1 MAEKYQVITDK
12 LELELKRM
20 RSEGRTKLPSEQEL
34 AGRFSCSR
42 QTVRASLEVLRKKG
56 LIEKRKGSG
65 SYLVDNSSDSRTV
78 FFMTEDCDRYQSPAL
93 ISGLKE
99 RLSSA
104 GYQLKTFSTGGSIK
118 GEEEVLLQ
126 VIEGRP
132 AALITE
138 PQRDL
143 VPNPNSRLI
152 EEITNMGIPVISC
165 NSLSGSVHVTP
176 GNTEGCRMLT
186 KKLIENGRKNIACIF
201 RMDSSSGR
209 DRYQGYIDA
218 VPDSHFD
225 ESKCMLLTYQDE
237 KDIISGKTGKLSS
250 FADEILSGCDAVICQ
265 NGIIAHQLANILN
278 KAGRSVPDDITVACF
293 DNGYYSSGDLMT
305 AGYDNDAFC
314 KALARTAVALAE
326 GRDTKSIVV
335 PVMIKTT

>member
-126 VIEGRP
+126 VI
-132 AALITE
+132 
-138 PQRDL
+138 
-143 VPNPNSRLI
+143 
-152 EEITNMGIPVISC
+152 
-165 NSLSGSVHVTP
+165 
-176 GNTEGCRMLT
+176 
-186 KKLIENGRKNIACIF
+186 
-201 RMDSSSGR
+201 
-209 DRYQGYIDA
+209 
-218 VPDSHFD
+218 
-225 ESKCMLLTYQDE
+225 
-237 KDIISGKTGKLSS
+237 
-250 FADEILSGCDAVICQ
+250 
-265 NGIIAHQLANILN
+265 
-278 KAGRSVPDDITVACF
+278 
-293 DNGYYSSGDLMT
+293 
-305 AGYDNDAFC
+305 
-314 KALARTAVALAE
+314 
-326 GRDTKSIVV
+326 
-335 PVMIKTT
+335 